1 MDKDGYHGYD
11 KPSMKVEG
19 PRHVV
24 CQCDKCKA
32 ESQEPV
38 VKLQEPTVERAWF
51 TIAELNAWA
60 DKKLSENP
68 HWVMPK
74 EEPERNEPPPQR
86 TWVGLTDKERVSIGG
101 KHIASSQTVHNFI
114 LEIESALKEKNT

>member
-1 MDKDGYHGYD
+1 MNEA
-11 KPSMKVEG
+11 MKVEG
-19 PRHVV
+19 PLHVV
-24 CQCDKCKA
+24 CQCNKCKT

-51 TIAELNAWA
+51 TIDELNAWA

-74 EEPERNEPPPQR
+74 EEPERDEPPPQR
-86 TWVGLTDKERVSIGG
+86 TWVGLTNDEITALKHNGERYI
-101 KHIASSQTVHNFI
+101 SSQDFARA
-114 LEIESALKEKNT
+114 IEAKLKQKNGYAKEKNT